1 MPRIQFVQ
9 PKARIEDWRV
19 RFGEFT
25 LGSVWRAGEGRYIA
39 NCSHAETA
47 TTAEA
52 AFKLARKQ
60 VKSIIAA
67 SR

>member
-1 MPRIQFVQ
+1 MTKIEFIR
-9 PKARIEDWRV
+9 PKPRIEDWRV
-19 RFGEFT
+19 KYGDFT
-25 LGSVWRAGEGRYIA
+25 LGNVWRAAEGRYIA

>member
-1 MPRIQFVQ
+1 MTKIEFIS

-19 RFGEFT
+19 RYGEFT
-25 LGSVWRAGEGRYIA
+25 LGSVWRAAEGPYIA
-39 NCSHAETA
+39 NCSDAETA

-60 VKSIIAA
+60 VKGIIAA